1 VNEEQ
6 AMSDRLIVALDVE
19 TASEARR
26 LVSGLRG
33 MVGMYKI
40 GSQLFTAAGPALV
53 REIINSGERVF
64 LDLKFHDIPNTV
76 ACAGVEAARLGVSIF
91 NVHAAGGS
99 EMMGH
104 AADVV
109 AECAVSEGLARPL
122 IIAVTVL
129 TSANAATLSEA
140 GHSLKPDELVSRLAL
155 LAEAS
160 GLDGVVASP
169 REVAIVRAVVTKPN
183 FLVVT
188 PGVRPAGAALFDQK
202 RVMSPREAIIAG
214 ADYIVVGRPILDA
227 PDPARAAQQIIDEL
241 EIGAANSVTT

>member
-1 VNEEQ
+1 
-6 AMSDRLIVALDVE
+6 MSDRLIVALDVE

-26 LVSGLRG
+26 LVSTLRG

-53 REIINSGERVF
+53 REIISSGERVF

-76 ACAGVEAARLGVSIF
+76 ACAGIEATRLGVSMF
-91 NVHAAGGS
+91 NMHAAGGS
-99 EMMGH
+99 EMMRH

-109 AECAVSEGLARPL
+109 AECAVSEGFARPL
-122 IIAVTVL
+122 MIAVTVL
-129 TSANAATLSEA
+129 TSANAATLNEV
-140 GHSLKPDELVSRLAL
+140 GHSLNPDELVPRLAL

-169 REVAIVRAVVTKPN
+169 REVVIVRAVVQKSN

-188 PGVRPAGAALFDQK
+188 PGVRPTGAALFDQK
-202 RVMSPREAIIAG
+202 RVMTPGEAIIAG

-241 EIGAANSVTT
+241 EIGAANSVKT

>member
-1 VNEEQ
+1 VDEEE

-26 LVSGLRG
+26 LVSALRG

-40 GSQLFTAAGPALV
+40 GSQLFTAAGPSLV
-53 REIINSGERVF
+53 REIITSGERVF

-76 ACAGVEAARLGVSIF
+76 ALAGVEAARLGVSIF

-99 EMMGH
+99 EMMRH

-129 TSANAATLSEA
+129 TSANAATLAEV
-140 GHSLKPDELVSRLAL
+140 GHSLKPDELVPRLAL

-169 REVAIVRAVVTKPN
+169 LEVAIVRTVVQKPN

-188 PGVRPAGAALFDQK
+188 PGVRATGAALFDQK
-202 RVMSPREAIIAG
+202 RVMTPSEAIIAG
-214 ADYIVVGRPILDA
+214 ADYIVMGRPILNA
-227 PDPARAAQQIIDEL
+227 PDPARATQQIIDGL
-241 EIGAANSVTT
+241 KIGAANSVTT

>member
-1 VNEEQ
+1 MT
-6 AMSDRLIVALDVE
+6 MSDKLIVALDVE
-19 TASEARR
+19 TASEAHR
-26 LVSGLRG
+26 LVSMLRG

-53 REIINSGERVF
+53 REIISSGQRVF

-91 NVHAAGGS
+91 NVHAAGGN
-99 EMMGH
+99 EMMQH
-104 AADVV
+104 AAEVV
-109 AECAVSEGLARPL
+109 AERALSEGLVRPL

-129 TSANAATLSEA
+129 TSTNATTLTEV
-140 GHSLKPDELVSRLAL
+140 GHSLNPDELVPRLAL

-169 REVAIVRAVVTKPN
+169 REVAIVRAVVKKPN

-188 PGVRPAGAALFDQK
+188 PGVRPTGAALFDQK
-202 RVMSPREAIIAG
+202 RVMTPREALMAG
-214 ADYIVVGRPILDA
+214 ADYVVVGRPILDA
-227 PDPARAAQQIIDEL
+227 PDPAQAAQQIIDEL
-241 EIGAANSVTT
+241 EISAANSMTT

>member
-1 VNEEQ
+1 
-6 AMSDRLIVALDVE
+6 MSSRLIVALDVE

-26 LVSGLRG
+26 LVSALRG

-40 GSQLFTAAGPALV
+40 GSQLFTAAGPSLV
-53 REIINSGERVF
+53 REIITSGERVF

-76 ACAGVEAARLGVSIF
+76 ACAGVEAARLGVSVF

-99 EMMGH
+99 EMMRH

-129 TSANAATLSEA
+129 TSANAATLAEV
-140 GHSLKPDELVSRLAL
+140 GHSLKPDELVARLAL

-169 REVAIVRAVVTKPN
+169 REIALVRTAVPKPN

-202 RVMSPREAIIAG
+202 RVMTPREAIRAG
-214 ADYIVVGRPILDA
+214 ADYIVVGRPILNA
-227 PDPARAAQQIIDEL
+227 PDPARATQQIIDEL
-241 EIGAANSVTT
+241 EVGAANSVTT

>member
-1 VNEEQ
+1 
-6 AMSDRLIVALDVE
+6 MSSRLIVALDVE

-26 LVSGLRG
+26 LVSALRG

-40 GSQLFTAAGPALV
+40 GSQLFTAAGPSLV
-53 REIINSGERVF
+53 REIITLGERVF

-99 EMMGH
+99 EMMRH

-129 TSANAATLSEA
+129 TSANAATLAEV
-140 GHSLKPDELVSRLAL
+140 GHSLKPDELVARLAL

-169 REVAIVRAVVTKPN
+169 REIALVRTAVPKPN

-202 RVMSPREAIIAG
+202 RVMTPREAITAG
-214 ADYIVVGRPILDA
+214 ADYIVVGRPILNA
-227 PDPARAAQQIIDEL
+227 PDPARATQQIIDEL
-241 EIGAANSVTT
+241 EVGAANSVTT